1 MRLYLINPFNPLVSI
16 TKGGYWNQYRVWKPL
31 GLLVVAG
38 LTPPEWEISVFD
50 ENVEAPDYSVLPLPD
65 LVGVTAFTSQAPR
78 AYELAAEFRSRGVPV
93 VMGGIHAS
101 MCPEEARKH
110 VDAVVTGEAED
121 AWGQVL
127 EDVQRGGL
135 KPVYQ
140 GTFVEMDKIP
150 PARHDLLSS
159 GYRIGS
165 IQTTRGCPLNCTFCS
180 VTAFN
185 GRRYRHRPIDHVV
198 REMKQIEEKY
208 VLVVDDNLFGTRK
221 DHMARSKGLFRAMI
235 DAKLGKRWMCQATV
249 NMADDEEMLELAA
262 KSGCFGV
269 FIGFETTTEEGL
281 TEIHKKI
288 NCREGRDLK
297 ASVQRIQRH
306 GIVVLGAFVMGL
318 DVDRAGVGSQIADT
332 ANHYGVAA
340 LNVLFLTPL
349 PGTEL
354 WDTLDG
360 EGRILSKSFPADWQY
375 YTLSHPVAS
384 YKHLS
389 WTDIVHELCASYR
402 CFYSLPRIAV
412 RMLAIAWRTRKLT
425 CVLAALV
432 MNVSYRLNLRNDL
445 ETYRNMALSHGDALE
460 TKTVKALPC
469 EPLLN
474 TGSHRQDPS
483 TTTPAPAKN

>member
-1 MRLYLINPFNPLVSI
+1 MRLCLINPFNPLVSI

-50 ENVEAPDYSVLPLPD
+50 ENVKAPDYSVLPLPD
-65 LVGVTAFTSQAPR
+65 LVGITAFTSQAPR

-127 EDVQRGGL
+127 EDVKRGGL

-198 REMKQIEEKY
+198 REMKQIKEKY

-235 DAKLGKRWMCQATV
+235 DAKLGKRWMCQGTA

-297 ASVQRIQRH
+297 ACVQRIQRH

-332 ANHYGVAA
+332 ANDYGVAA

-360 EGRILSKSFPADWQY
+360 EGRILSKSFPEDWQY

-389 WTDIVHELCASYR
+389 WTDIVHELCACYR

-445 ETYRNMALSHGDALE
+445 ETYRNMELSHGDALE
-460 TKTVKALPC
+460 TKTVKALPRG
-469 EPLLN
+469 PLLN

-483 TTTPAPAKN
+483 TTTPVPTKN

>member
-38 LTPPEWEISVFD
+38 LTLPEWEISVFD
-50 ENVEAPDYSVLPLPD
+50 ENVEAPDYSALPLPD
-65 LVGVTAFTSQAPR
+65 LVGITAFTSQAPR

-127 EDVQRGGL
+127 EDVKRGGL

-235 DAKLGKRWMCQATV
+235 DAKLGKRWMCQATA

-288 NCREGRDLK
+288 NCRKGRDLR
-297 ASVQRIQRH
+297 ACVQRIQRH
-306 GIVVLGAFVMGL
+306 GIVVLGAFVLGL

-412 RMLAIAWRTRKLT
+412 RMLAITWRTRKLT